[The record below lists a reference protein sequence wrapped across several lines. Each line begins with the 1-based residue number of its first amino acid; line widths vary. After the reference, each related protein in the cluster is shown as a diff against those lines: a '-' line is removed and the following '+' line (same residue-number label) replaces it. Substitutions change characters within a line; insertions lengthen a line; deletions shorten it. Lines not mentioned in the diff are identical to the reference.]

1 MALLS
6 DDQIKDLV
14 EELQLLRA
22 GKPFHTHI
30 DILSGA
36 KKRCTSPYC
45 VDLSYEGVKLEAAH
59 A

>member
-6 DDQIKDLV
+6 DDAIRDLV

-22 GKPFHTHI
+22 GRPFHTHT
-30 DILSGA
+30 DLVSGD
-36 KKRCTSPYC
+36 KKRCSSPYC
-45 VDLSYEGVKLEAAH
+45 VDLTFEGQREGPLH